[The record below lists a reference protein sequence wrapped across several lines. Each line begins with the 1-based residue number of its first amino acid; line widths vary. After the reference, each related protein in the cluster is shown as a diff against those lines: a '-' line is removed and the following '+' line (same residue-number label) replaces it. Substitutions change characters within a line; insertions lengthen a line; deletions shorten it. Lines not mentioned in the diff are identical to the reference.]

1 MQMDKK
7 AWKFYLTGRGAQ
19 EAMLKACKRAEK
31 SIDLEQYIFNDDEV
45 GRHFATVLMAKA
57 KAGVRVRV
65 LADVVG
71 SHSLFVSDLSTDLS
85 NAGVQIQFFNQ
96 IEPWWPYKIA
106 QWFLRDHRKVMIVDG
121 IEGWTGGVG
130 LAAFMTD
137 WRDTHVVV
145 TGPVVE
151 QMQESFNKLWMMAR
165 RGKNSVGL
173 VPGESEGDMQFLSNA
188 PKRHQRYI
196 YYAILDAVKKA
207 EHSICLTTPY
217 FVPNRKL
224 FRALRRAVRRGVVV
238 KLLVP
243 KSSDLRLVDLA
254 CQSYFWLTLRAGIR
268 IFRYEPSMMHAKTVI
283 VDGAWAMVG
292 SCNLDNLSL
301 ILNYED
307 ALVVQNEKC
316 VADLQKHFEDDLKS
330 APELTQEVWHSRPIG
345 DKFLESLTW
354 PLHRLM

>member
-1 MQMDKK
+1 
-7 AWKFYLTGRGAQ
+7 
-19 EAMLKACKRAEK
+19 MLKACKRAEK

-45 GRHFATVLMAKA
+45 GRRVATVLMEKA
-57 KAGVRVRV
+57 RAGVRVRV

-71 SHSLFVSDLSTDLS
+71 SHSLFVSDLSIDLS

-106 QWFLRDHRKVMIVDG
+106 QWFLRDHRKLLIVDG
-121 IEGWTGGVG
+121 VEGWTGGVG
-130 LAAFMTD
+130 LANFMTD
-137 WRDTHVVV
+137 WRDTHVLV
-145 TGPVVE
+145 TGDVVA
-151 QMQESFNKLWMMAR
+151 QMQESFNKLWVMAR

-173 VPGESEGDMQFLSNA
+173 VPSEPAGTMQFLSNA

-196 YYAILDAVKKA
+196 YYAILDAVKNA
-207 EHSICLTTPY
+207 QEYIYLTTPY

-224 FRALRRAVRRGVVV
+224 FRALKRAARRGVVV

-254 CQSYFWLTLRAGIR
+254 CQSYFWLTLRAGIK
-268 IFRYEPSMMHAKTVI
+268 IFQYEPTMMHAKTVI
-283 VDGAWAMVG
+283 VDKTWAMVG

-307 ALVVQNEKC
+307 ALIVTDTKF

-330 APELTQEVWHSRPIG
+330 APELTQEVWHSRPLG